1 MQIKC
6 IKKYSPSYNKCILK
20 MGKFHCNDCAK
31 SVSNLLKVLTSQNVQ
46 LGITYPE
53 LFLAIDI
60 S

>member
-1 MQIKC
+1 MH
-6 IKKYSPSYNKCILK
+6 KKYNPSYNKCILK

>member
-1 MQIKC
+1 
-6 IKKYSPSYNKCILK
+6 

-31 SVSNLLKVLTSQNVQ
+31 SVSNLLKVLTSQKNVQ